1 MEQTWKSKLLGC
13 GLAAL
18 AAILFSTTVTLAAE
32 EAGTDE
38 DVHALAKMAQNPI
51 ADMISLP
58 FQNNLYFN
66 AVSKDATI
74 YTLNI
79 QPVIPFKLN
88 EEWNLITRTIIPIIN
103 QPSLFPGMDS
113 AAGLGDINLSFFFSP
128 AKPGEWIW
136 GVGPT
141 FTIPTATDDLLG
153 SDRWSAGPAVVL
165 LKIRG
170 PWVYGAL
177 ANNQWSF
184 AGPGHDG
191 SKVNAFLVQP
201 FANYNLSKGWYI
213 CSSPIITADWEAD
226 SGQKWTVPLGG
237 GFGRLVKIGKMP
249 VNFQVQAFSNVVH
262 PDYGPDWSL
271 RFQIQLR
278 FPKGDSIKLIKY

>member
-1 MEQTWKSKLLGC
+1 MKQAWENKLLGC
-13 GLAAL
+13 GLAVL
-18 AAILFSTTVTLAAE
+18 AAILFSPVVTLAAE

-38 DVHALAKMAQNPI
+38 DTDALAKMAQNPI

-58 FQNNLYFN
+58 FQNNMYFN
-66 AVSKDATI
+66 AGAKDKTI
-74 YTLNI
+74 YNLNI

-88 EEWNLITRTIIPIIN
+88 DEWNLITRTIIPITS

-113 AAGLGDINLSFFFSP
+113 AAGLGDINPTFFFSP
-128 AKPGEWIW
+128 VTKPGELIW

-165 LKIRG
+165 LTMQG
-170 PWVYGAL
+170 HWVVGAL

-184 AGPGHDG
+184 AGPGHGG
-191 SKVNAFLVQP
+191 SRVNAFLLQP

-237 GFGRLVKIGKMP
+237 GFGRLLKVGKMP
-249 VNFQVQAFSNVVH
+249 VNFQLQAFSNVVH
-262 PDYGPDWSL
+262 PDDGPDWSL
-271 RFQIQLR
+271 RFQIQLL
-278 FPKGDSIKLIKY
+278 FPK